1 MISYRLCFFPND
13 TRVSW
18 SVWRIWMLTFVWYF
32 LVFHLSRF
40 SLNKEN
46 FITWTI
52 KALKGK
58 KKNVKV
64 GFEPIT
70 AATIYRR
77 VKTRQQR
84 RQGPEGLLMKVYPIG
99 PILAFDLVSGQSGI
113 LAQDQS
119 AERNGQ
125 IGEMDITLYFGK
137 RVNRLRLE
145 PLFSTL
151 LRRW

>member
-1 MISYRLCFFPND
+1 M
-13 TRVSW
+13 
-18 SVWRIWMLTFVWYF
+18 
-32 LVFHLSRF
+32 
-40 SLNKEN
+40 
-46 FITWTI
+46 
-52 KALKGK
+52 
-58 KKNVKV
+58 

-70 AATIYRR
+70 AATTYRR

-84 RQGPEGLLMKVYPIG
+84 RQGPEGLLMKTYLIG

-125 IGEMDITLYFGK
+125 IGNIDRTLYFCK

-151 LRRW
+151 LRR